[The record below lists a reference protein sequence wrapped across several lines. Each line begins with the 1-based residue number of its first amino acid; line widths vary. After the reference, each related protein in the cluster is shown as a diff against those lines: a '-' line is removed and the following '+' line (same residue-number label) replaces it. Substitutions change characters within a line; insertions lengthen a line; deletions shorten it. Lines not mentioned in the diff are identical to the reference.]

1 MPDTYK
7 YEEYQGFDKLFYA
20 EVTKDDSTGYTAS
33 TPAILAPAGEISV
46 STERASAV
54 KYYDNKPFLS
64 LNSEGADEINLTVPI
79 LPIALLGK
87 LLGKQVDPVT
97 GALIDSGQIATRY
110 FAIGYRLRFTDGTH
124 RYVWRLKGTFR
135 VESEEAKSKDNTP
148 DTNNQELIFTG
159 IATNFEFD
167 MPDST
172 KAPGKQIVVDE
183 RDGLANVTNWFLAV
197 VTPENVTPVTP
208 E

>member
-1 MPDTYK
+1 MPETYK
-7 YEEYQGFDKLFYA
+7 YEEYQGFDKLYYA
-20 EVTKDDSTGYTAS
+20 EITKDDPTGYTAA

-46 STERASAV
+46 ATERASAV

-64 LNSEGADEINLTVPI
+64 LNSEGADEITLAVPI

-87 LLGKQVDPVT
+87 LLGKQVDAAT
-97 GALIDSGQIATRY
+97 GALIDSGQIATKY
-110 FAIGYRLRFTDGTH
+110 FAIGYRLRFTDGTY

-135 VESEEAKSKDNTP
+135 IESEEAKAKDNTT

-167 MPDST
+167 MPDNS
-172 KAPGKQIVVDE
+172 KAPGKQIVVDA
-183 RDGLANVTNWFLAV
+183 RDGLADVSNWFGTVA
-197 VTPENVTPVTP
+197 TPENVTPVTP